1 MRMVEGLLRRP
12 AAGEDRRPSLV
23 RAAFACIA
31 ADGFEGLRTRSVAKR
46 AGVNIATLHYYF
58 PTKEAL
64 IAGVAEYIASQF
76 INLHAKPVP
85 PTGSTALDRLRQE
98 FADARYYYAK
108 HPELAA
114 VLFELQLRGRR
125 DAAIRKIIAPLTRH
139 WRAGIEQWMQV
150 GVAEGLFRRDVNPA
164 AAATLL
170 VSALSGAAFLELS
183 APKLEQIFEE
193 LGRWLLVSATQRKSV
208 QRKSVQG
215 KKRKP

>member
-1 MRMVEGLLRRP
+1 MVEELQRRR

-31 ADGFEGLRTRSVAKR
+31 ADGFEGLRTRNVAER

-64 IAGVAEYIASQF
+64 IAGVAEYIASRF
-76 INLHAKPVP
+76 INLHARPVP

-98 FADARYYYAK
+98 FADARFYSAK
-108 HPELAA
+108 HPDLAA

-125 DAAIRKIIAPLTRH
+125 DALIRKIIEPLTRH
-139 WRAGIEQWMQV
+139 WRAGIERWLKV
-150 GVAEGLFRRDVNPA
+150 GVAEGLFRNDVNPA

-183 APKLEQIFEE
+183 ASKLEQIFEE
-193 LGRWLLVSATQRKSV
+193 LERWLLVSPTQHRNM
-208 QRKSVQG
+208 QG